1 VKRGAVSLVIAAN
14 LLVLVALVFA
24 FPHLM
29 VSPGPLVGDHAELTT
44 NCFACHAA
52 FRGASSE
59 RCVVCHAL
67 SDIGLRTT
75 KGVPVVQRK
84 VKTSFHQAL
93 IEQDCMAC
101 HSDHLGPKL
110 SQRSRKPFSHAL
122 LRTDLRGRCEGCHAA
137 PANDIHRDLTMG
149 CAQCHKAEAWKPA
162 GFDHASLSAAAR
174 EHCETCHRPPADSL
188 HRQIAGNCLQCHAQ
202 DRWKPATFDHA
213 KYFLLDRDHNAP
225 CATCHSNDDYR
236 RYTCYG
242 CHEHQPDKMRSK
254 HVEEGI
260 TDFANCVACHR
271 SASEK
276 GEGKREGS
284 RKGREKD

>member
-1 VKRGAVSLVIAAN
+1 
-14 LLVLVALVFA
+14 
-24 FPHLM
+24 
-29 VSPGPLVGDHAELTT
+29 
-44 NCFACHAA
+44 
-52 FRGASSE
+52 
-59 RCVVCHAL
+59 
-67 SDIGLRTT
+67 
-75 KGVPVVQRK
+75 
-84 VKTSFHQAL
+84 
-93 IEQDCMAC
+93 MAC

-122 LRTDLRGRCEGCHAA
+122 LRTDLRGRCEACHTA

-162 GFDHASLSAAAR
+162 GFDHALLSAAAR

-202 DRWKPATFDHA
+202 EHWKPATFDHA

-242 CHEHQPDKMRSK
+242 CHEHQPDKMRAK
-254 HVEEGI
+254 HVKEGI
-260 TDFANCVACHR
+260 PDFANCVACHR

-276 GEGKREGS
+276 GEGKGKDS